1 MRGVTLSLRLGYGED
16 KGPMVL
22 PLVVKLG
29 LLAQTPVLSTAGAH
43 AAPTLTVAP
52 VRVWLSDSNYQVGG
66 RAQVFVNLRD
76 PGYLVV
82 LHADAAGRIRVLY
95 PLSPDEPA
103 RAPAGATLEVSGWDD
118 RAAFVVPAG
127 SGVGTVVAV
136 RSHTPFRFD
145 DLRNEAGWDYANAL
159 LFQPTAGNPLAALLD
174 IADRMT
180 GGGRYQYDV
189 ATYRTPQASRTLAVQ
204 DEVPWTGNGSG
215 GSYYPEV
222 AAPQQMAVVTQT
234 NSVDCSNATLVDS
247 FCGVIDNHVTNI
259 YQQPEQQQAPQYVP
273 YYLPYFIP
281 RRHRFSRDSQ
291 PALPQPAIA
300 LAVNL
305 RALRT
310 TMVPP
315 RQREPAPI
323 RVRQPYAPS
332 HLSPPGEQAVPADA
346 APPRLQIT
354 STVPV
359 GAPSGASTTPGRMM
373 MVRSVP
379 AGVSVWRGAAAGQ
392 MPTAAAPPE
401 VTGSSSSGTSAF
413 ARPVPLRV
421 GATVPYHGA
430 VRRR

>member
-1 MRGVTLSLRLGYGED
+1 
-16 KGPMVL
+16 MVL
-22 PLVVKLG
+22 PLVLKLG
-29 LLAQTPVLSTAGAH
+29 LLTQTPVLSTAGAH
-43 AAPTLTVAP
+43 AAPTLTAAS
-52 VRVWLSDSNYQVGG
+52 VRVWLSDSNYQVGA
-66 RAQVFVNLRD
+66 RARVFVNLHD

-103 RAPAGATLEVSGWDD
+103 RAPAGATLEVSGGDD

-136 RSHTPFRFD
+136 RSRTPFRFD

-174 IADRMT
+174 VADRMA
-180 GGGRYQYDV
+180 GGARYQYDV
-189 ATYRTPQASRTLAVQ
+189 TEYRTPQTSKTLAIEG
-204 DEVPWTGNGSG
+204 EVPWRGSTS
-215 GSYYPEV
+215 GSYYPD
-222 AAPQQMAVVTQT
+222 APATQPVAVVEQT
-234 NSVDCSNATLVDS
+234 NSVDCSNARLVDS

-259 YQQPEQQQAPQYVP
+259 YQQQAEPTPLYVP
-273 YYLPYFIP
+273 YYVPFIIP

-291 PALPQPAIA
+291 PVLPQPAIA

-315 RQREPAPI
+315 RQRETPPF

-332 HLSPPGEQAVPADA
+332 HLSPPTEQAVPASSTT
-346 APPRLQIT
+346 RLQIT
-354 STVPV
+354 STAPV

-379 AGVSVWRGAAAGQ
+379 AGVSVWRGAVAGQ
-392 MPTAAAPPE
+392 TPAAPAPQE
-401 VTGSSSSGTSAF
+401 FTGGSSSGGTSAF
-413 ARPVPLRV
+413 ARPVPLRA
-421 GATVPYHGA
+421 GGMVPYRGA

>member
-1 MRGVTLSLRLGYGED
+1 
-16 KGPMVL
+16 
-22 PLVVKLG
+22 
-29 LLAQTPVLSTAGAH
+29 
-43 AAPTLTVAP
+43 
-52 VRVWLSDSNYQVGG
+52 
-66 RAQVFVNLRD
+66 
-76 PGYLVV
+76 
-82 LHADAAGRIRVLY
+82 
-95 PLSPDEPA
+95 
-103 RAPAGATLEVSGWDD
+103 
-118 RAAFVVPAG
+118 
-127 SGVGTVVAV
+127 
-136 RSHTPFRFD
+136 
-145 DLRNEAGWDYANAL
+145 
-159 LFQPTAGNPLAALLD
+159 
-174 IADRMT
+174 
-180 GGGRYQYDV
+180 
-189 ATYRTPQASRTLAVQ
+189 
-204 DEVPWTGNGSG
+204 
-215 GSYYPEV
+215 
-222 AAPQQMAVVTQT
+222 
-234 NSVDCSNATLVDS
+234 
-247 FCGVIDNHVTNI
+247 
-259 YQQPEQQQAPQYVP
+259 VP

-291 PALPQPAIA
+291 PPRPQPAIA

>member
-1 MRGVTLSLRLGYGED
+1 
-16 KGPMVL
+16 MVL

-29 LLAQTPVLSTAGAH
+29 LIAQTPALSTAGAQT
-43 AAPTLTVAP
+43 APTLTAAS
-52 VRVWLSDSNYQVGG
+52 VRVWLSDSNYQVGA
-66 RAQVFVNLRD
+66 RARVFVNLRD

-82 LHADAAGRIRVLY
+82 LHADAAGRIRVLF
-95 PLSPDEPA
+95 PLSPDESSQ
-103 RAPAGATLEVSGWDD
+103 APAGATLQVATWGDQT
-118 RAAFVVPAG
+118 AFVVPAG

-136 RSHTPFRFD
+136 RSRTPLRSD
-145 DLRNEAGWDYANAL
+145 DLRTDTGWDYANSL

-180 GGGRYQYDV
+180 GGAHYQYDV
-189 ATYRTPQASRTLAVQ
+189 AVYRTPQTSRTLAVQ
-204 DEVPWTGNGSG
+204 DEVPWSGVGSG

-222 AAPQQMAVVTQT
+222 AAPRPMAVVAQT
-234 NSVDCSNATLVDS
+234 NSVGCSNATLVDS

-291 PALPQPAIA
+291 PTPPQPAIA

-310 TMVPP
+310 AMVPP

-332 HLSPPGEQAVPADA
+332 HLSLPTEEA
-346 APPRLQIT
+346 APATAAAPRLQIT
-354 STVPV
+354 STAPV
-359 GAPSGASTTPGRMM
+359 GAASGASTTPGRIM

-379 AGVSVWRGAAAGQ
+379 AGMSGWRGAVASQ
-392 MPTAAAPPE
+392 TPAAPAPE
-401 VTGSSSSGTSAF
+401 EFTGSSSSGGTSAF

-421 GATVPYHGA
+421 GGTVLYRGS